1 MTSSGVDALHGKT
14 SKQGVAHSSP
24 HAAAVS
30 NGGTFS
36 AVGPV
41 PFPASIPAFNHVSK
55 LDHACSKQGRILSTE
70 TTANSESS
78 GLSTAHGEDQCATP
92 KADVTTLMVRNLPLT
107 AKQADLLEELNRGG
121 FTGLFDFL
129 YMPCDF
135 TSSEGR
141 GFAFINFLT
150 PAAAGMLVG
159 AWHRSRRFGIKLH
172 DQALSISP
180 ASLQGFEANV
190 RKWDIPRM
198 RRIRNPHLKPYMV
211 PRAATSDASYILTEN

>member
-1 MTSSGVDALHGKT
+1 MSKFDAEKGKQSRT
-14 SKQGVAHSSP
+14 LSDENVA
-24 HAAAVS
+24 
-30 NGGTFS
+30 N
-36 AVGPV
+36 
-41 PFPASIPAFNHVSK
+41 
-55 LDHACSKQGRILSTE
+55 L
-70 TTANSESS
+70 ESD
-78 GLSTAHGEDQCATP
+78 GMLVADNCDTP
-92 KADVTTLMVRNLPLT
+92 QEVTTLMVRNLPLT
-107 AKQADLLEELNRGG
+107 AKQADLLEELKRGG
-121 FTGLFDFL
+121 FSGLFDFL

-172 DQALSISP
+172 EQALSISP

-211 PRAATSDASYILTEN
+211 TRAGTSDGLPCTSTENSRGETPAP

>member
-1 MTSSGVDALHGKT
+1 L
-14 SKQGVAHSSP
+14 SP
-24 HAAAVS
+24 HAAAAS
-30 NGGTFS
+30 TGTFPIVS
-36 AVGPV
+36 PM
-41 PFPASIPAFNHVSK
+41 PFPTSISNSACSVANPAFCHGSTIDGAEK
-55 LDHACSKQGRILSTE
+55 SKQGRTLSDE
-70 TTANSESS
+70 TAENLES
-78 GLSTAHGEDQCATP
+78 GGMLAVDKCGTP
-92 KADVTTLMVRNLPLT
+92 KEVTTLMVRNLPLT
-107 AKQADLLEELNRGG
+107 AKQSDLLEELKRGG

-211 PRAATSDASYILTEN
+211 MRTATSDGPLCTSIENSRDETPTL